1 MANVASQCPKTLGFL
16 LRFHILHFQMV
27 MVMLILLMKAL
38 VKHFIVHF
46 LIYSYDSGY
55 PHCVVE
61 EVEAQGRLR
70 ETQRGTRVTLNK

>member
-46 LIYSYDSGY
+46 LIYSYDS
-55 PHCVVE
+55 
-61 EVEAQGRLR
+61 
-70 ETQRGTRVTLNK
+70 